1 VLEEMRSA
9 MSQAKVVT
17 SGILALSRAGG
28 VPLAAVRLDTAVA
41 ELRAIMRQVLPP
53 AIDLETDI
61 PPGLEGWSN
70 SAFLQAAL
78 LNLALNARD
87 AMPDGG
93 RLSIAARARHWDA
106 ADGLAIGSLPAGPCS
121 EITVADNGSGI
132 PPAILSRIFEP
143 LFSTKARRHGHGL
156 GLFMVKEFVLRS
168 GAGLL
173 VDTAP
178 ERGTCFRLLMP
189 APPQPKAHD
198 PMPVA
203 GDTGADTPADSS
215 PLAGL
220 RLLVVDDEPRVRQAL
235 ARLLAREGVETRL
248 AEHGLAALE
257 LLRDDPRFDLVLSD
271 IAMPVLDGPA
281 LRERLRAEYPGLPVL
296 LMTGQDTKPATAR
309 NDTAGDSA
317 LRKPLDLAEL
327 RAALRGAIG
336 RAD

>member
-1 VLEEMRSA
+1 
-9 MSQAKVVT
+9 
-17 SGILALSRAGG
+17 
-28 VPLAAVRLDTAVA
+28 
-41 ELRAIMRQVLPP
+41 
-53 AIDLETDI
+53 
-61 PPGLEGWSN
+61 
-70 SAFLQAAL
+70 
-78 LNLALNARD
+78 
-87 AMPDGG
+87 
-93 RLSIAARARHWDA
+93 
-106 ADGLAIGSLPAGPCS
+106 
-121 EITVADNGSGI
+121 
-132 PPAILSRIFEP
+132 
-143 LFSTKARRHGHGL
+143 
-156 GLFMVKEFVLRS
+156 MVKEFVLRS

-327 RAALRGAIG
+327 RAALRGALG